1 MPRPPRL
8 DKVIAFAHKLA
19 SDLEVGYRELAGIR
33 GELLRVSELL
43 RDVEVLEA
51 SVIEKSRNGSVYRVL
66 QVKRPGTGFFE
77 GGVLSVYV
85 TRKPELGDLVVRLVH
100 LRNVYAEWVK
110 ATISL
115 LDALERTPS
124 LLEEY
129 KRLVSPTGSP
139 AKQEVRARG
148 S

>member
-8 DKVIAFAHKLA
+8 DRVIALAHKLA

-33 GELLRVSELL
+33 GRLLRVSELL
-43 RDVEVLEA
+43 RDIEVLEA
-51 SVIEKSRNGSVYRVL
+51 SVVEKSRNGSVYRVL
-66 QVKRPGTGFFE
+66 HVKKSGTGFFE
-77 GGVLSVYV
+77 GVVLSVYV
-85 TRKPELGDLVVRLVH
+85 TRRPELGDLVVRLAR
-100 LRNVYAEWVK
+100 LRNVYAEWVR

-115 LDALERTPS
+115 LDVLDDTPS

-139 AKQEVRARG
+139 VKQEGRNSG